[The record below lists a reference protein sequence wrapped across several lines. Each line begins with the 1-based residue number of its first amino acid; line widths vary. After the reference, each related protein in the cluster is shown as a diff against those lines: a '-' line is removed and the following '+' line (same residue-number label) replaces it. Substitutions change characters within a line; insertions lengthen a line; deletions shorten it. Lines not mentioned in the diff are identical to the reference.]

1 MLKVNG
7 KAYDWGDVDLKIPG
21 LNIQVQEIS
30 YDDELEIEEVYGYG
44 SKPRGYGTGNYKA
57 SGKLSMLRDDY
68 DDLLAYC
75 KQKGVP
81 FYKMELPSIIVS
93 YANEGARTKIDEL
106 KKVKFSKRSNKAAQG
121 DKSLTVDVDMMIVGG
136 VYQDGAPTTRPPPAA
151 ARNSSRPS
159 TVASST
165 ASASPSLWTMRARKS
180 SPTTSSAPPS
190 PAMTATSR
198 PLHRASPRRAR
209 RSCWTRSSTRTP
221 SV

>member
-106 KKVKFSKRSNKAAQG
+106 KKVKTASQDQLLKAAAELFPISTANDILAVLPELEKRGLSFTREGLISALDQLAEEGKIKRS
-121 DKSLTVDVDMMIVGG
+121 VDFLG
-136 VYQDGAPTTRPPPAA
+136 
-151 ARNSSRPS
+151 NSRYEM
-159 TVASST
+159 VE
-165 ASASPSLWTMRARKS
+165 
-180 SPTTSSAPPS
+180 
-190 PAMTATSR
+190 
-198 PLHRASPRRAR
+198 
-209 RSCWTRSSTRTP
+209 
-221 SV
+221 

>member
-93 YANEGARTKIDEL
+93 YRD
-106 KKVKFSKRSNKAAQG
+106 R
-121 DKSLTVDVDMMIVGG
+121 
-136 VYQDGAPTTRPPPAA
+136 
-151 ARNSSRPS
+151 
-159 TVASST
+159 
-165 ASASPSLWTMRARKS
+165 
-180 SPTTSSAPPS
+180 
-190 PAMTATSR
+190 
-198 PLHRASPRRAR
+198 
-209 RSCWTRSSTRTP
+209 
-221 SV
+221 

>member
-1 MLKVNG
+1 MDESCYDTFLEDETMSVIIRYLSRGYIREVVIDIGRSALSRTKGGGQAMLKVNG

-30 YDDELEIEEVYGYG
+30 YDDELEIEEVYGSG

-68 DDLLAYC
+68 DDLLGLLQA
-75 KQKGVP
+75 KGVP

-136 VYQDGAPTTRPPPAA
+136 VYQDGVAP
-151 ARNSSRPS
+151 
-159 TVASST
+159 V
-165 ASASPSLWTMRARKS
+165 
-180 SPTTSSAPPS
+180 
-190 PAMTATSR
+190 
-198 PLHRASPRRAR
+198 
-209 RSCWTRSSTRTP
+209 
-221 SV
+221 